1 MLNRNL
7 LLRMTQRRLA
17 QSLAVL
23 ALGLAAEVASKAA
36 DQPVR
41 FNRDIRPILSENC
54 FHCHGPDP
62 GSRKAG
68 LRLDT
73 KEGFFE
79 STPKREAT
87 VIVGKPEKSELF
99 RRIMTADE
107 EDIMP
112 PPKEHKVLKPEQK
125 QLVKRW
131 IEQGAPWEPHWS
143 FLKPARPLPPAAAT
157 TTVRNPI
164 DCFVAAK
171 LVEKKLSM
179 NPEADRRTLARRL
192 SLDLT
197 GLPPRPADVDA
208 FVKDKSPDYYEKFVD
223 RLMAVPQWGEHRG
236 RYWLD
241 AARYAD
247 THGLHFDN
255 YREMW
260 PYRDWIIRAFN
271 ANKPF
276 DQFTVEQIAGDLLPG
291 ATDDQKT
298 ATGFQRCNMTTN
310 EGGTIEDE
318 NLANYANDRVSTVG
332 WVFLGLTANCAACH
346 DHKFD
351 PIPQRDFYSMAA
363 FFRNTKQSGF
373 DKNMSEG
380 DVSMVVFRDASDKA
394 RSDALV
400 KEIATA
406 KTNQLAAVTEAKTAF
421 THWLASAKIQKIDRQ
436 LDLDGEYLRL
446 NLNEGP
452 KTKVSGE
459 LNGRRLRLDPATN
472 AQFRADGPIGPALV
486 LKKDST
492 LNLSQVADFERNQP
506 FSVGGWVHVPTNYS
520 GNWSIIGKV
529 KTDSPP
535 ATKNAGWDLSLRGGA
550 VALTLTRTEGS
561 SMLQEK
567 TGDKAVTAGKWMHVF
582 ATYDGGSRGG
592 SIKIYLD
599 GVPQNL
605 SGGRNNI
612 EGSIRN
618 DVPLRVGQRENSE
631 IANGL
636 AAQDLRI
643 FKRVL
648 DPTEVKALA
657 WSAKLPAIL
666 AKPASARATN
676 DVEALQAWYL
686 VERSAAWRKSTDKL
700 LALQS
705 EQKAI
710 RARAG
715 VTHQQEEKPDSMPM
729 ANILARGQ
737 YDQKKDQ
744 VVAAPFGAL
753 HKMPA
758 GASTNRLGLAQWLVS
773 PENPLLARVTVNRF
787 WQELFGTG
795 LVKTSEDFGIMGD
808 APANQELLDWLAV
821 EFRES
826 GWNVKHL
833 FQLMV
838 TSAAYRQDAKTT
850 PEKLEKDP
858 ANRLLS
864 RGPRFRMD
872 AEMVRD
878 FALASSGLL
887 AGKIGGASVKPYQ
900 PDGVWEGVAMPE
912 SNTRY
917 YQRDTGDALYR
928 RSLYTFWKRA
938 APPANMDIFNAPSRE
953 TCSVRRERTNTPL
966 QALATLNDIQMM
978 EAARHLAQE
987 ALLSTR
993 GRREK
998 AIDFIARR
1006 ILSRSLTEEETKL
1019 VGSALAEFEAYYTSK
1034 PEDAAKLIAV
1044 GESKASAKLK
1054 PVQLA
1059 AVTMLA
1065 NQILNLDEAISK

>member
-1 MLNRNL
+1 MLRRNL
-7 LLRMTQRRLA
+7 LLRMTQRLLA

-23 ALGLAAEVASKAA
+23 ALGLTAEAAAQAA
-36 DQPVR
+36 DQTVR
-41 FNRDIRPILSENC
+41 FNRDIRPIISENC

-79 STPKREAT
+79 STPKRSAT
-87 VIVGKPEKSELF
+87 VISGNPEKSELF
-99 RRIMTADE
+99 RRIMTTDE

-125 QLVKRW
+125 QLIKRW

-143 FLKPARPLPPAAAT
+143 FLKPERPVPPSIDHAAI
-157 TTVRNPI
+157 RNPI
-164 DCFVAAK
+164 DCFVSAK
-171 LVEKKLSM
+171 LAEKKLSM

-197 GLPPRPADVDA
+197 GLPPMPADVDA
-208 FVKDKSPDYYEKFVD
+208 FVKDKSPGYYEKFVD
-223 RLMAVPQWGEHRG
+223 RLMATPQWGEHRG

-260 PYRDWIIRAFN
+260 PYRDWVIRAFN

-276 DQFTVEQIAGDLLPG
+276 DQFTVEQIAGDLLPD

-310 EGGTIEDE
+310 EGGTIEEE
-318 NLANYANDRVSTVG
+318 NLANYANDRVTTVG

-351 PIPQRDFYSMAA
+351 PITQRDFYSMAA
-363 FFRNTKQSGF
+363 FFRNTRQSGF

-380 DVSMVVFRDASDKA
+380 DLSMVVYRDAADKA
-394 RSDALV
+394 RSEVLV
-400 KEIATA
+400 KEIAAA
-406 KTNQLAAVTEAKTAF
+406 KTNQLNAASAAKTDF
-421 THWLASAKIQKIDRQ
+421 TNWLASAKAPKIAPQ

-446 NLNEGP
+446 NLNDGA
-452 KTKVSGE
+452 KAKLSGD
-459 LNGRRLRLDPATN
+459 LNGRRLRLDASTN
-472 AQFRADGPIGPALV
+472 AKFRADGPIGSALI
-486 LKKDST
+486 LRKNST
-492 LNLSQVADFERNQP
+492 LNLGQVADFERNQP
-506 FSVGGWVHVPTNYS
+506 FSVGGWIYVPTNYS

-529 KTDSPP
+529 KSDTPA
-535 ATKNAGWDLSLRGGA
+535 ATKNAGWDLSLRGGG

-567 TGDKAVTAGKWMHVF
+567 SPDKSVATGKWQHVF
-582 ATYDGGSRGG
+582 ATFDGGSRGG

-599 GVPQNL
+599 GVSQNL

-618 DVPLRVGQRENSE
+618 DVPLRIGQRETGE

-666 AKPASARATN
+666 TKPSAERATN
-676 DVEALQAWYL
+676 EVEALQAWHL
-686 VERSAAWRKSTDKL
+686 VERSRDWRKSTDKL
-700 LALQS
+700 LALQA

-710 RARAG
+710 RVRAA
-715 VTHQQEEKPDSMPM
+715 VTHQQAEKVDSMPM
-729 ANILARGQ
+729 ANVLARGQ

-758 GASTNRLGLAQWLVS
+758 GAPTNRLGLAQWLVS
-773 PENPLLARVTVNRF
+773 PENTLLARVTVNRF
-787 WQELFGTG
+787 WQELFGAG
-795 LVKTSEDFGIMGD
+795 LVKTSEDLGIMGD

-833 FQLMV
+833 FKLMV

-878 FALASSGLL
+878 FALATSGLIV
-887 AGKIGGASVKPYQ
+887 GKVGGPSVKPYQ
-900 PDGVWEGVAMPE
+900 PDGVWEAVAMPE

-938 APPANMDIFNAPSRE
+938 APPASMDVFNAPSRE

-966 QALATLNDIQMM
+966 QALATLNDIQMI

-987 ALLSTR
+987 ALIATR

-1006 ILSRSLTEEETKL
+1006 VLSRSLTDEETKL
-1019 VGSALAEFEAYYTSK
+1019 VDSGLAEFEAYYASK

-1044 GESKASAKLK
+1044 GDSKASTKVK

-1065 NQILNLDEAISK
+1065 NKILNLDEAISK

>member
-1 MLNRNL
+1 MLRRNL
-7 LLRMTQRRLA
+7 LPRMTQRRLA
-17 QSLAVL
+17 QSLVVL
-23 ALGLAAEVASKAA
+23 ALGLTAEVAAQAA
-36 DQPVR
+36 DQTVR

-62 GSRKAG
+62 ASRKAG

-73 KEGFFE
+73 REGFFE

-99 RRIMTADE
+99 RRIMTTDE

-112 PPKEHKVLKPEQK
+112 PPKEHKILKPEQK

-143 FLKPARPLPPAAAT
+143 FLKPERPLPPTAAT

-164 DCFVAAK
+164 DSFVATK

-197 GLPPRPADVDA
+197 GLPPKPADVEA

-223 RLMAVPQWGEHRG
+223 RLIATPQWGEHRG

-260 PYRDWIIRAFN
+260 PYRDWVIRAFN

-276 DQFTVEQIAGDLLPG
+276 DQFTVEQLAGDLLPG

-298 ATGFQRCNMTTN
+298 ATGFQRCNVTTN
-310 EGGTIEDE
+310 EGGTIEEE

-380 DVSMVVFRDASDKA
+380 DLSMVVHRDASDKA
-394 RSDALV
+394 RSEALV

-406 KTNQLAAVTEAKTAF
+406 KTNQLTVAAPAKTAF
-421 THWLASAKIQKIDRQ
+421 TNWLASAKAPKIDRQ

-452 KTKVSGE
+452 KAKLSGK
-459 LNGRRLRLDPATN
+459 LDGRRIRLDPSTN
-472 AQFRADGPIGPALV
+472 VQFVADGPIGPALL
-486 LKKDST
+486 LKKNST
-492 LNLSQVADFERNQP
+492 LNLGQIADFERNQP

-529 KTDSPP
+529 KTHSPP

-550 VALTLTRTEGS
+550 VALTLTRTEGA

-567 TGDKAVTAGKWMHVF
+567 TGDKAVTGGKWMHVF

-618 DVPLRVGQRENSE
+618 DVPLRVGQRENSD

-643 FKRVL
+643 FKRVV

-666 AKPASARATN
+666 AKSASARATN
-676 DVEALQAWYL
+676 EVEALQAWYL

-700 LALQS
+700 LALQA

-744 VVAAPFGAL
+744 VVAAPFSAL

-773 PENPLLARVTVNRF
+773 SENPLLTRVTVNRF

-833 FQLMV
+833 FKLMV

-850 PEKLEKDP
+850 AEKLEKDP
-858 ANRLLS
+858 TNRLLS

-987 ALLSTR
+987 ALLATR

-1019 VGSALAEFEAYYTSK
+1019 VGSALAEFEAYYASK
-1034 PEDAAKLIAV
+1034 PEDAAQLIAV